1 MTMFSESLRGFLKPI
16 SSYLEDDSV
25 TEIMINGPEDIWV
38 ERHGQLVK
46 TQARFSE
53 EGLLAAVRNIAQFLG
68 RQVWEEK
75 PQLDAR
81 LPDGSRIHIVL
92 PPVARRG
99 VVITIRK
106 SPKERLTL
114 EDLLARQTLTDP
126 MARLIEA
133 ATQMRLNVVVAG
145 GTGSGRT
152 TLLNVFSSIIPD
164 AERVVTIE
172 ESGELQLRHRHLVSL
187 ETRLP
192 DKSGRGG
199 IDMADLLLSALRL
212 RPDRIVIGEIRGR
225 ECFHFVQALN
235 TGHGG
240 SMCTCHASSP
250 LDTLRRIE
258 SFSLIGAPNLPLVA
272 VRAQIASAIGLII
285 CCTRFP
291 DGARRVTAISEVLA
305 LDEAG
310 DYRTQDI
317 FVYAP
322 VHRQPDGTLLGYHSP
337 TGIVPNFAEEA
348 RAFGF
353 NDLSDEFFDPATY
366 GLPAPPPFRSE
377 HAQGVRWAT
386 SLKHREKG
394 LPEPDALKVER
405 SSWEANLRSGR
416 TEKDGAVPIAAARH
430 PRKGVDEDRTTA
442 QRVSTRTVTASPLR
456 SESDVPHNSFS
467 MDQLLQRPENGTNDG
482 PAFVADSR
490 LDSKVLL
497 SPDLVA
503 EINHLTTPLE
513 AAPPSGTQAEA
524 VIPLPPN
531 KDRR

>member
-1 MTMFSESLRGFLKPI
+1 MFSESLRGFLKPI
-16 SSYLEDDSV
+16 SPYLDDDSV

-46 TQARFSE
+46 SQARFSE
-53 EGLLAAVRNIAQFLG
+53 EGLLAAVRNVAQFVG
-68 RQVWEEK
+68 RELWEEK

-99 VVITIRK
+99 AVIAIRK
-106 SPKERLTL
+106 FSKERLTL
-114 EDLLARQTLTDP
+114 EDLLARQALTDS

-133 ATQMRLNVVVAG
+133 ATQMRLNIVVAG
-145 GTGSGRT
+145 GTGSGKT
-152 TLLNVFSSIIPD
+152 TLLNVFSSIIPE

-172 ESGELQLRHRHLVSL
+172 DSTELQLQHRHLVSL

-199 IDMADLLLSALRL
+199 IDMDDLLHSALRL
-212 RPDRIVIGEIRGR
+212 RPDRIVVGEIRGP

-240 SMCTCHASSP
+240 SMCTCHASGP
-250 LDTLRRIE
+250 LETLRRIE
-258 SFSLIGAPNLPLVA
+258 SFSMIAAPHLPLVA
-272 VRAQIASAIGLII
+272 VRAQIASAIGLIV

-305 LDEAG
+305 LDATGE
-310 DYRTQDI
+310 YRTQDI

-377 HAQGVRWAT
+377 HAQGVRWAP

-394 LPEPDALKVER
+394 LPEPDALKLER
-405 SSWEANLRSGR
+405 NSWEANLRSGR
-416 TEKDGAVPIAAARH
+416 SEKDGAVPITAARH
-430 PRKGVDEDRTTA
+430 SRKAAGEDRFA
-442 QRVSTRTVTASPLR
+442 GQKASTRPAAASSFP
-456 SESDVPHNSFS
+456 SNSDAPHSSFS
-467 MDQLLQRPENGTNDG
+467 MDQLLPRQENGTNDS
-482 PAFVADSR
+482 PAFVADTR
-490 LDSKVLL
+490 IESKVLL

-503 EINHLTTPLE
+503 EIRHLTTSEE
-513 AAPPSGTQAEA
+513 ATPPSRTPADP

-531 KDRR
+531 KDRG